1 MSFLFEIERRIEEQR
16 TSRSGARIV
25 TIEAQ
30 YIREFFREYERQVRE
45 HGLPLTFLCVTS
57 VYHQTPLQ
65 FYVQGLRNTFLFAP
79 ARGNMSLHYNTVE
92 GTEYFPKID
101 GKLDIMARE
110 EGRDPHDFLISPK
123 EALEFLMNH
132 FNQMPSIAPKR
143 GARHPQERNQ

>member
-1 MSFLFEIERRIEEQR
+1 MSFLFEIERRIEEER
-16 TSRSGARIV
+16 NSRSGARIV

-30 YIREFFREYERQVRE
+30 YIREFFSEYERQVRE
-45 HGLPLTFLCVTS
+45 RGLPLTFLCVTS

-79 ARGNMSLHYNTVE
+79 AQGNMSLHYNTVE
-92 GTEYFPKID
+92 GHEYWPRID
-101 GKLDIMARE
+101 GKLDLMTSE
-110 EGRDPHDFLISPK
+110 SWNFLISPK